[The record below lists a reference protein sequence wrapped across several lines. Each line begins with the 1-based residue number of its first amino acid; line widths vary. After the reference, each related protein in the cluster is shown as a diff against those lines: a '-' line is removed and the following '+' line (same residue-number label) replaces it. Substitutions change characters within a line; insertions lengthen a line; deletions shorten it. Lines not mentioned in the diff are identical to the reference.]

1 MKETKEATLNL
12 ISLNIIN
19 FLCFMFYVFLFK
31 IINEE

>member
-19 FLCFMFYVFLFK
+19 FFYVYVYVFFV
-31 IINEE
+31 